1 MQKEGEQK
9 RGLRQMLHISNN
21 FIGNDNDLEYFLEKV
36 NNAFNKVPKQDGKTG
51 NKTHTDKIRT
61 SKVQFHHN
69 DYIANVLYNYV
80 SQVNYRT
87 WNFDIHPNFVEMQLA
102 EYAAEDGGHF
112 DWHIDQALQGTDL
125 NQRKIACTIQLSSRH
140 HYKGGEFELD
150 GIDLPD
156 TIYKKGTL
164 LLFPSLIR
172 HRVRPITEGTRRS
185 LVVWFY
191 GSRWR

>member
-87 WNFDIHPNFVEMQLA
+87 WNFD
-102 EYAAEDGGHF
+102 
-112 DWHIDQALQGTDL
+112 
-125 NQRKIACTIQLSSRH
+125 
-140 HYKGGEFELD
+140 
-150 GIDLPD
+150 
-156 TIYKKGTL
+156 
-164 LLFPSLIR
+164 
-172 HRVRPITEGTRRS
+172 
-185 LVVWFY
+185 
-191 GSRWR
+191 GSRNYRTNDKKRNLLCSNDLCW